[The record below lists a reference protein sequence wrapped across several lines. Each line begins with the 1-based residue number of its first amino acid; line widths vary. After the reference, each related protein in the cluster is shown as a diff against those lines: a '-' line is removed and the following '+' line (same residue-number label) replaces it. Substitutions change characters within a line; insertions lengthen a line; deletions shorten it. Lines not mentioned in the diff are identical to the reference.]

1 MSVRR
6 HLIEKL
12 ARDFQ
17 LCIADAADIANTDV
31 RHIRRLIDLGVLR
44 AANGET
50 RILPADLPALDRR
63 TVLAGDLIDWLAR
76 EQRRL
81 SALLDERSG

>member
-6 HLIEKL
+6 HLIETL
-12 ARDFQ
+12 ARDFP
-17 LCIADAADIANTDV
+17 LSIADAADIANTDV
-31 RHIRRLIDLGVLR
+31 RHIRRLLDLGVLP

-50 RILPADLPALDRR
+50 RILPAGVPALDRR

-81 SALLDERSG
+81 SALLDERSA